1 LEFQDYGAIKPMWAQ
16 FTETFLNSKAHI
28 ILCGRAGNTSEYQE
42 KEDGGKK
49 ELISTGTKMK
59 AESEM
64 GYEPSLLVEM
74 VAEKPLDRK
83 KKLATRKLRGE
94 GPLDSA

>member
-1 LEFQDYGAIKPMWAQ
+1 MWAQ

-74 VAEKPLDRK
+74 VAEKSLDRK